1 MKKKTHLHTNFIKFI
16 IEKYNKDE
24 EIPDE
29 DTNVSDDEI
38 IDEID
43 EIEIPDEVQDEDE
56 DETIEDLI
64 KEFNGLEKKYKTLRN
79 DKLYNKKQ

>member
-1 MKKKTHLHTNFIKFI
+1 MKKKTNLHTTFVKYILD
-16 IEKYNKDE
+16 KYNNKE
-24 EIPDE
+24 VFPDE

-38 IDEID
+38 IDDID
-43 EIEIPDEVQDEDE
+43 EIEIQDEDD

-79 DKLYNKKQ
+79 DKVHNKKR